1 MCFTVTCWFPPVR
14 LRCSVS
20 HFYIERLKELLGLVR
35 STFTRN
41 TRQVLDIE
49 HWMANPQSFIAFA
62 DMALSLG
69 KSRVV
74 VLSGDVHYSFSV
86 TAKIA
91 SAKST
96 VEVLQLTSSAL
107 KNEESEIRQR
117 GVRLLDNIEKTA
129 SLALWW
135 ARGDT
140 NIAILNDY
148 TRLPLDFALLK
159 YKYGE
164 PLYRVDMR
172 LAPFSG
178 SSLMSPSLELRNSS
192 GMLRMNREKVYAF
205 HSTPLQSGIVRSN
218 AVE

>member
-1 MCFTVTCWFPPVR
+1 
-14 LRCSVS
+14 
-20 HFYIERLKELLGLVR
+20 
-35 STFTRN
+35 
-41 TRQVLDIE
+41 
-49 HWMANPQSFIAFA
+49 MANPQSFIAFA

-107 KNEESEIRQR
+107 KNEEPEIRQR
-117 GVRLLDNIEKTA
+117 LVRSLDHIEKTA

-148 TRLPLDFALLK
+148 TRF
-159 YKYGE
+159 GE
-164 PLYRVDMR
+164 RHGGRASRGRGRHGNEGPGGATVR
-172 LAPFSG
+172 G
-178 SSLMSPSLELRNSS
+178 II
-192 GMLRMNREKVYAF
+192 EK
-205 HSTPLQSGIVRSN
+205 
-218 AVE
+218 